1 MVSFSRENELT
12 AREGSRRASASHGTR
27 TRSDL
32 RFINRDRRT
41 VSPGPDTRQK
51 ERRKK
56 IAPLTSCAFLRAAP
70 QVRLHIAD
78 ADKLEEGRGD
88 ARFVLA
94 VRARCH
100 K

>member
-1 MVSFSRENELT
+1 MIKQALDAQAAMRREMTLGQELVMEQVQKLG
-12 AREGSRRASASHGTR
+12 R
-27 TRSDL
+27 L
-32 RFINRDRRT
+32 
-41 VSPGPDTRQK
+41 K

-78 ADKLEEGRGD
+78 ADKLEEGCGD

-94 VRARCH
+94 VRAQCH
-100 K
+100 R